1 MVAIELPSSLRL
13 SYMNPVRCPIAG
25 APEPVSVYESFQESG
40 LIPVA
45 LLPIER

>member
-1 MVAIELPSSLRL
+1 MLAIELPSSLSF

-25 APEPVSVYESFQESG
+25 PPEAVLVYECFQQNG